1 MSEIL
6 AHRRDWLICHDCGEF
21 QTIVAISPDYS
32 LVCYNCNSVLHS
44 GHGRWLTTASAIVLA
59 ALVLFF
65 VSNFFPFLTLEVGG
79 QEQTATIL
87 DGVGALIDRGYWLL
101 AALVFTTIFLFPL
114 VEIFAYLY
122 LLVPYSFN
130 KRLRGQ
136 HHALR
141 WMIRSQNWSML
152 EIFMLSVVVTSVK
165 LTDMAELRI
174 GVGGYAFFVLV
185 ALLLLAYAKLDRHK
199 LWAWM
204 NTNNY
209 FHTVENEFAYD
220 CNVCH
225 ALVGESI
232 IEKSKVCPRCYTE
245 IYKRIPYSMQKTFAL
260 LFAATVLYVPA
271 NVLPMMTYTSFGV
284 TETDTIFSGVIE
296 LIAAD
301 LWWIATIVFIASIVV
316 PIAKLVIMYYLLW
329 AVHAKIS
336 RGTQH
341 RAALFRL
348 TEVIGRWS
356 MVDVYVV
363 TLLVALVQF
372 GFIYT
377 VEPGSAIIAFG
388 AVVVLTMIAAETFDP
403 RLLWDAKDEEEAKI
417 VRAVLE
423 RQAQNAINPAAAE
436 ETILQE
442 KGTDSL

>member
-6 AHRRDWLICHDCGEF
+6 AHRKDWLICHNCGEF
-21 QTIVAISPDYS
+21 QAIVALSPDHS
-32 LVCYNCNSVLHS
+32 LVCYNCNAVLHS
-44 GHGRWLTTASAIVLA
+44 GHGRWLNTASAVVAA

-65 VSNFFPFLTLEVGG
+65 ISNYFPFLTLEVGG

-87 DGVGALIDRGYWLL
+87 DGVGALMDRGYWLL
-101 AALVFTTIFLFPL
+101 AGLVFTTIFLFPL
-114 VEIFAYLY
+114 LEIFAYLF

-130 KRLRGQ
+130 KQLPGQ
-136 HHALR
+136 RHALR
-141 WMIRSQNWSML
+141 WMIRAQTWSML
-152 EIFMLSVVVTSVK
+152 EIFLLSTVVTSVK
-165 LTDMAELRI
+165 LTDMAELRLGI
-174 GVGGYAFFVLV
+174 GGYAFFVLV
-185 ALLLLAYAKLDRHK
+185 ALLLLAYTKLDRRK

-209 FHTVENEFAYD
+209 FHTVENEYAYD
-220 CNVCH
+220 CDICQ

-232 IEKSKVCPRCYTE
+232 VEATHTCPRCKSE
-245 IYKRIPYSMQKTFAL
+245 IHKRIPHSMQKTFAL
-260 LFAATVLYVPA
+260 LLAATVLYVPA
-271 NVLPMMTYTSFGV
+271 NILPMMTYTSFGI
-284 TETDTIFSGVIE
+284 TESDTIFSGVVE
-296 LIAAD
+296 LIAED

-316 PIAKLVIMYYLLW
+316 PITKLVIMYYLLW
-329 AVHAKIS
+329 AVKAKIT

-356 MVDVYVV
+356 MVDVFVV

-388 AVVVLTMIAAETFDP
+388 TVVVLTMIAAETFDP
-403 RLLWDAKDEEEAKI
+403 RLLWDAKDEEEAKM
-417 VRAVLE
+417 LE
-423 RQAQNAINPAAAE
+423 KMQAGEAGQM
-436 ETILQE
+436 
-442 KGTDSL
+442 S